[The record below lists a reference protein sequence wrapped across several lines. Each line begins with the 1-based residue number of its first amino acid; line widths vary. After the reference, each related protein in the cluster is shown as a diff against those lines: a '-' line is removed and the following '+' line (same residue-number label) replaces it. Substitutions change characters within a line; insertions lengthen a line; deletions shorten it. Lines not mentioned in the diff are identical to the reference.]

1 MEIRK
6 FRPND
11 LKRVFE
17 IENMS
22 FDQSY
27 GINMFQQLYEMGIG
41 FLVAEEDGYVIGYVM
56 FWIKY
61 ENQGHIISIA
71 IDKNYR
77 RLGAG
82 TQLLVKAIAI
92 LSLLRIDAIY
102 LEVKESNEGAVKFYE
117 NFHFKKPGVDV
128 PRGRIRFL
136 PVYPRVRLP
145 LYRLRLFLADHRRR
159 AVFSG

>member
-1 MEIRK
+1 MKVRK
-6 FRPND
+6 FVPKD

-41 FLVAEEDGYVIGYVM
+41 FLVAEEDDYVIGYVM

-71 IDKNYR
+71 VDKNYR

-82 TQLLVKAIAI
+82 RELLIRAISI
-92 LSLLRIDAIY
+92 LSLLNIDAIY
-102 LEVKESNEGAVKFYE
+102 LEVRQSNVGAIKFYE
-117 NFHFKKPGVDV
+117 QFNFIKDRVVPGYYDT
-128 PRGRIRFL
+128 GEGALIMYL
-136 PVYPRVRLP
+136 PVNRSKVSRK
-145 LYRLRLFLADHRRR
+145 
-159 AVFSG
+159 

>member
-1 MEIRK
+1 MIVRK
-6 FRPND
+6 FKPTD

-41 FLVAEEDGYVIGYVM
+41 FLVAEVDGYVVGYVM

-71 IDKNYR
+71 VDKNYR
-77 RLGAG
+77 RRGYG
-82 TQLLVKAIAI
+82 TQMLVKAIGI
-92 LSLLRIDAIY
+92 LSLLKIDTIY
-102 LEVKESNEGAVKFYE
+102 LEVNEKNGGALEFYKQFSFRQDRVVPGYYE
-117 NFHFKKPGVDV
+117 NGDAAVV
-128 PRGRIRFL
+128 M
-136 PVYPRVRLP
+136 YLP
-145 LYRLRLFLADHRRR
+145 LKDGDVSRK
-159 AVFSG
+159 